1 MRQQCILQFL
11 GACIAKLNKFFPWIH
26 VVKGRPRHPQSQGCI
41 ERSHATF
48 KTALRAWMKENNNT
62 PNWHLGMHVVQ
73 CQVNNRPIKVRGNL
87 TPYSMYYSQ
96 ANVTT
101 YSQLL
106 GDCHRS
112 AKTEF
117 GLRLA
122 KMLVLTVKKMDDS
135 RILTQ
140 QFLGQVI
147 QRGDKLFENLATA
160 EDKDFTHDI
169 IKEEARA
176 IIRRTINDE
185 DDVSIQSENGDAE
198 EVEDN
203 PDEDIPVVGQLAEEE
218 EGNPD
223 VDGPLDEE
231 VLEDEGHNIDEGA
244 PPNGANE
251 EDNLDEGVLI
261 AGDEE
266 VLHSTDDK
274 PADEDDAM
282 DNADDDTDDDVFTSA
297 KTSTHMSSSLNT
309 KVAAVEKEQDRE
321 SSSLN
326 AKVAAVEKEQDMGE

>member
-1 MRQQCILQFL
+1 M
-11 GACIAKLNKFFPWIH
+11 
-26 VVKGRPRHPQSQGCI
+26 VKGRPRHPQSQGCI

-147 QRGDKLFENLATA
+147 QRGDRLFENLATA
-160 EDKDFTHDI
+160 EEEDFTHDI

-176 IIRRTINDE
+176 IIRRTINED

-198 EVEDN
+198 EDN
-203 PDEDIPVVGQLAEEE
+203 PDEDIRIGDHVEVEEE
-218 EGNPD
+218 HPD

-231 VLEDEGHNIDEGA
+231 LPEEEQHNVDDGA
-244 PPNGANE
+244 PPNGPNE
-251 EDNLDEGVLI
+251 EYI

-266 VLHSTDDK
+266 VLHSTEDK
-274 PADEDDAM
+274 PADEDEAM
-282 DNADDDTDDDVFTSA
+282 DNADDDTDDDTDDDVFTSA
-297 KTSTHMSSSLNT
+297 KTSTNMSSSL
-309 KVAAVEKEQDRE
+309 D
-321 SSSLN
+321 
-326 AKVAAVEKEQDMGE
+326 AKVAAVEKQQDKESSPLDAKVAAVEKQQDKESSPLDAKVAAVEKDQNMGE